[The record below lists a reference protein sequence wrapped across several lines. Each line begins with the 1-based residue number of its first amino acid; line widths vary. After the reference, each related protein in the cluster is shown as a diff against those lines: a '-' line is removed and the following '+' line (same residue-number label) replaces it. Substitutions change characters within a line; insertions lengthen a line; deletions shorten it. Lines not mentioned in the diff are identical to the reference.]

1 MKPIK
6 IVMTA
11 FGAYKEKEEID
22 FNDLNGNRL
31 FVISGN
37 TGAGKTT
44 IFDAICF
51 ALYGSASGTDREN
64 SQMLRSHFATDEMH
78 TSVDFIFQLKNRTY
92 RVFRQLAHQKAGNKS
107 KTGDK
112 NELYEWTDNGFIS
125 IVDRQINTEVNQKV
139 EELVGL
145 TENQFKQIIMLP
157 QGEFRKLLTSD
168 TENKESILRRLF
180 ETERYQAMHQN
191 MKEKIDTKKAE
202 LNASKQRL
210 SYYIESIENQLPK
223 REDSPIYEVLQYDS
237 PSALQVIKALED
249 EQVYFQRKNQEIE
262 RNYHQASQAYNKKQE
277 EYRKA
282 KTLNDKF
289 VELDSYKKEYEEM
302 LQQAEKFKTYETHL
316 QQAEKAN
323 QIRPYEEQ
331 VRERQ
336 KELKANADQL
346 SQVQQTVQQA
356 KQQYDE
362 AEKQYD
368 MLKAKETER
377 ADRQLRI
384 KQYEEYL
391 PIVQEIETM
400 KKKINTEAAALKT
413 TSQHMQKLTE
423 EITAAQQMMKEKK
436 ETIKQQ
442 ESLVETLPEKQQKVL
457 NLQNQYKAIKRVLD
471 TKEAT
476 EKTQQQMKTAEKHY
490 KQIEIQYKEKE
501 VIWLNHQ
508 AVVLAEQLSVGEA
521 CPVCGSDHHPSLAT
535 KAEGTVSKEALEDL
549 KQETNERFKHFTQAQ
564 SDYTSN
570 KSQYEQ
576 ANEALADED
585 LNIEVTARTLE
596 AVLEQGKE
604 VRQQIQKIKEVQTTL
619 SKEKKNVEHMEQ
631 QLEKQMKEKE
641 ALTQSY
647 YKQHEVFTRRQAA
660 YEEKWSRV
668 PKELQDINELEQTI
682 NKMKKIAQEAE
693 EAWQFAQK
701 QLKEKEAAVTK
712 AETTH
717 YHTKEQQSKIQAH
730 AEQAKQT
737 FQQELQKAQFT
748 SAEAY
753 EAAKMSTEDFDKRKE
768 ELMQYQKK
776 TATLEEQI
784 KELTTSLES
793 KERIDVK
800 AVENVLQESKEMYE
814 TTLKKWEQIKS
825 VMKNLHQLMKDIKDT
840 ETASAAL
847 EKDVAKWIEVY
858 DMIRGQNAKKISFE
872 RYLQIDYLDQ
882 IIYAANERFRQLMN
896 GQFYLLR
903 SEKQEAYGKQSGLTI
918 DVFDG
923 YTGQTRDVKTLSG
936 GEKFIA
942 SLCLALGMS
951 DVIQS
956 HQGNIS
962 IETMFIDE
970 GFGSLDEESL
980 YKSIDALIEIQ
991 KTGRMIGVISHVQD
1005 LKSIFPAMLHVT
1017 KSKEGVSQTRFMV
1030 N

>member
-1 MKPIK
+1 
-6 IVMTA
+6 MTA
-11 FGAYKEKEEID
+11 FGAYKEREEID
-22 FNDLNGNRL
+22 FNELNGNRL

-51 ALYGSASGTDREN
+51 ALYGSASGADREN
-64 SQMLRSHFATDEMH
+64 SQMLRSQFATDEIH
-78 TSVDFIFQLKNRTY
+78 TSVDFTFQLKNRTY
-92 RVFRQLAHQKAGNKS
+92 RVFRQLPHQKAGNKS

-112 NELYEWTDNGFIS
+112 NEVYAWVDNEFVP

-168 TENKESILRRLF
+168 TENKEAILRRLF

-191 MKEKIDTKKAE
+191 MKGKIDAKKAE

-223 REDSPIYEVLQYDS
+223 RPDSVIYEVLQYDS
-237 PSALQVIKALED
+237 PSTIQVIQALRD
-249 EQVYFQRKNQEIE
+249 EQDYFQKEIQEIE
-262 RNYHQASQAYNKKQE
+262 RNYNQASQAYQRKQE
-277 EYRKA
+277 EYQKT
-282 KTLNDKF
+282 KTLNDRF
-289 VELDSYKKEYEEM
+289 IELDTYKKEYGEI
-302 LQQAEKFKTYETHL
+302 LQQAEKFKTYEKQL
-316 QQAEKAN
+316 QQAEQAN

-331 VRERQ
+331 VRVRQ
-336 KELKANADQL
+336 KELTSNTDRL
-346 SQVQQTVQQA
+346 SAVHRTVQHA
-356 KQQYDE
+356 KQQYE
-362 AEKQYD
+362 EVQKQYNI
-368 MLKAKETER
+368 LKAKESER

-391 PIVQEIETM
+391 PIVQEIEKL
-400 KKKINTEAAALKT
+400 KKAIKTDKAALQA
-413 TSQHMQKLTE
+413 TSQRMQKLAE
-423 EITAAQQMMKEKK
+423 EITAAQQTKKEKK

-442 ESLVETLPEKQQKVL
+442 EALVESLPEKQEKVME
-457 NLQNQYKAIKRVLD
+457 LQHQYKAIKRALD
-471 TKEAT
+471 MKEVMDKA
-476 EKTQQQMKTAEKHY
+476 QQQVKTAEQQY
-490 KQIEIQYKEKE
+490 KNVEVQYKEKE
-501 VIWLNHQ
+501 AIWLNHQ
-508 AVVLAEQLSVGEA
+508 AVVLAGQLSEGES
-521 CPVCGSDHHPSLAT
+521 CPVCGSNHHPYLAT
-535 KAEGTVSKEALEDL
+535 KEEGAVSKEVIENL
-549 KQETNERFKHFTQAQ
+549 KQETNERFKYFTQAQ
-564 SDYTSN
+564 SNYASSQN
-570 KSQYEQ
+570 QYEQ
-576 ANEALADED
+576 AIEALAEEN
-585 LNIEVTARTLE
+585 LTIEVTARTLE
-596 AVLEQGKE
+596 AVLEQGTE
-604 VRQQIQKIKEVQTTL
+604 VRQQIKELKAVQTTL
-619 SKEKKNVEHMEQ
+619 TKEKKNMEHLEQ

-641 ALTQSY
+641 DHTLSY
-647 YKQHEVFTRRQAA
+647 QKQHEAFTRSEAA
-660 YEEKWSRV
+660 YEEKWNRV

-682 NKMKKIAQEAE
+682 NQMKKTAKEAE
-693 EAWQFAQK
+693 EAWQFAEK
-701 QLKEKEAAVTK
+701 QLKDKEAAVTK
-712 AETTH
+712 AETTLQ
-717 YHTKEQQSKIQAH
+717 HTKEQQSKLHAT
-730 AEQAKQT
+730 AEQVKQT
-737 FQQELQKAQFT
+737 FQLELQKAQFT
-748 SAEAY
+748 SVEAY
-753 EAAKMSTEDFDKRKE
+753 EAAKMTAADFDKRKE
-768 ELMQYQKK
+768 ALAQYQKK
-776 TATLEEQI
+776 KATLEQQI
-784 KELTTSLES
+784 KELAKTLET
-793 KERIDVK
+793 KERKDIT
-800 AVENVLQESKEMYE
+800 AVEKALQESKEAYE
-814 TTLKKWEQIKS
+814 TALKKWEQIKL
-825 VMKNLHQLMKDIKDT
+825 VLKNLHQLVKDIQET
-840 ETASAAL
+840 ETASAAI

-1017 KSKEGVSQTRFMV
+1017 KSKEGISQTSFIV
-1030 N
+1030 S